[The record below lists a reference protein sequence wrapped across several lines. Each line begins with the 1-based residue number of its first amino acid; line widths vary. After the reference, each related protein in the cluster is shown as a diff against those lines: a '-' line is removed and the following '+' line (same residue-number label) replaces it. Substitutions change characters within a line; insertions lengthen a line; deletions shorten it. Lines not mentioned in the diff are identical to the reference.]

1 MIITV
6 LNGEKWIDSC
16 MKSIVKQTILA
27 DYKGYAE
34 EEGEDGVVLSKYHSL
49 QEAQTPFMSNTLTST
64 TLSTLTVATTTT
76 TSPSQ
81 ATTSTPNETE
91 LHTRSTRNASPHL
104 LIQQIEICV
113 FDDCS
118 CDNTYNLLRSWQD
131 ILKRQFN
138 ISMYILQNNT
148 GKPKGGILGGFLI
161 ANISVIIF

>member
-6 LNGEKWIDSC
+6 LNGEKWVDGC
-16 MKSIVKQTILA
+16 MKSIVKQTIL
-27 DYKGYAE
+27 DGYKGYAE
-34 EEGEDGVVLSKYHSL
+34 QGGGDGVVLSKYHSL

-76 TSPSQ
+76 TTSPSQ
-81 ATTSTPNETE
+81 ATSSTPNETE

-118 CDNTYNLLRSWQD
+118 CDNTYNMLRSWQEK
-131 ILKRQFN
+131 LKRQFN

-148 GKPKGGILGGFLI
+148 GKPKGGIK
-161 ANISVIIF
+161 